1 MFHYSKAILR
11 VGGRLLATYF
21 FTLRK
26 WAKHIERYPRE
37 KRFIKIRKII
47 NAIARALQTDIY
59 AFGLENVPVDRNYY
73 MVCNHMSGFDPIP
86 FIIKC
91 DKRPLTFVG
100 KSELKKAP
108 FLPAAMSAIEG
119 DYIDRDNLRQSL
131 KVMLKVEDDLKKGEM
146 SWMLFPEGT
155 RRRDQLLPVGEF
167 HHGSF
172 RPPVKAQVPIVPAA
186 IYGSFRVLK
195 THPQFK
201 RYPVFISILKPLMP
215 EDYASMNTAE
225 IAELVRNNIQRE
237 VTYHLRPLDHKTM
250 SERKYKKYRFNH
262 IY

>member
-21 FTLRK
+21 FTLKR
-26 WAKHIERYPRE
+26 WAKHMEKYPRE
-37 KRFIKIRKII
+37 IRFVKIRKII
-47 NAIARALQTDIY
+47 SAIGRALQVDIY
-59 AFGLENVPVDRNYY
+59 PFGLENLPTDRNFY
-73 MVCNHMSGFDPIP
+73 MVSNHMSGFDPIP

-91 DKRPLTFVG
+91 DSPLTFVG
-100 KSELKKAP
+100 KKELMTAP
-108 FLPAAMSAIEG
+108 FLPVAMKVIEG

-131 KVMLKVEDDLKKGEM
+131 KTMLKVEDDLKQGGK

-155 RRRDQLLPVGEF
+155 RIRDQLLPVGEF

-172 RPPVKAQVPIVPAA
+172 RPAIKAKVPIVPAA

-201 RYPVFISILKPLMP
+201 RYPVFISIMKPIMP
-215 EDYASMNTAE
+215 EDYEGKTTQEIAQIVQNRVQAE
-225 IAELVRNNIQRE
+225 IMFK
-237 VTYHLRPLDHKTM
+237 LRPTDHELM
-250 SERKYKKYRFNH
+250 SRQKSKKYKFNLN
-262 IY
+262 Y